1 MTNYRK
7 FLTFSYDDG
16 IVQDK
21 RLVEIFN
28 EYGMKCTFNL
38 NSGIMTP
45 ESRWIHKGSEVRRMT
60 REEIGDMYDGHEIAC
75 HFSTHANPSELSEEQ
90 LEFEISDDIKKLSE
104 MFDCEIMGGAYPYGC
119 YNDTVVKIL
128 EKYGI
133 RYYRTVEST
142 GRFDVQSDI
151 MRFKPTCHHNDPK
164 LFDYAEQF
172 INAEPENPMIFYV
185 WGHSYEFDGDGNWD
199 RIEKLC
205 KMLSGRD
212 DIFCCTNSEALLG

>member
-1 MTNYRK
+1 MNNYSK

-45 ESRWIHKGSEVRRMT
+45 ESHWENKGHEVYRMT
-60 REEIGDMYDGHEIAC
+60 REEMGDMYNGHEIAC
-75 HFSTHANPSELSEEQ
+75 HFRTHANPAELSEEEI
-90 LEFEISDDIKKLSE
+90 EFEISDDIKKLSE
-104 MFDCEIMGGAYPYGC
+104 MFNCKIVGGAYPYGY
-119 YNDTVVKIL
+119 YNDEVVKTL

-133 RYYRTVEST
+133 KYYRTVEST
-142 GRFDVQSDI
+142 GSFDFQTDL

-164 LFDYAEQF
+164 LFKYAEQF
-172 INAEPENPMIFYV
+172 INAESENPMIFYV
-185 WGHSYEFDGDGNWD
+185 WGHSYEFDGDDNWD

-205 KMLSGRD
+205 KMLSGKS
-212 DIFCCTNSEALLG
+212 DILCCTNSEALLG

>member
-1 MTNYRK
+1 MNNYSK

-45 ESRWIHKGSEVRRMT
+45 ENCWVHKDSEVRRMT
-60 REEIGDMYDGHEIAC
+60 REEMGDMYRGHEIAC
-75 HFSTHANPSELSEEQ
+75 HFSTHANPLELSEEQ
-90 LEFEISDDIKKLSE
+90 LEFEISDDIKKLSD
-104 MFDCEIMGGAYPYGC
+104 MFECEIRGGAYPYGC

-142 GRFDVQSDI
+142 GNFDVQTDL

-172 INAEPENPMIFYV
+172 VNAEPEKPMIFYI

-199 RIEKLC
+199 RLEKLC
-205 KMLSGRD
+205 KMLSGRN
-212 DIFCCTNSEALLG
+212 DICCCTNSEALLG